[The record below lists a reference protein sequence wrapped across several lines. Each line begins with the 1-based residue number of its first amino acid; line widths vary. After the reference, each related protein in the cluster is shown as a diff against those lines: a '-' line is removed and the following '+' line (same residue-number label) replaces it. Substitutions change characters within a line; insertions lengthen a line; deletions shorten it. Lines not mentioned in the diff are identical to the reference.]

1 MSYFTLL
8 NRLLPLVS
16 YSPGRLCLMHHC
28 DQKQAFLT
36 LSMRLQGLLKVAL
49 LHFMHAAFCLTGNA
63 SWILLLLKVRH
74 TSNACSVYWP
84 NWLRSVVSVFLILS
98 SWPVTLATSSQ
109 LMNRNLSGREL
120 TAPVIASGL
129 KTLSGSG
136 ASIFRTQE
144 RNPIAFAQAVQL
156 QVSA

>member
-16 YSPGRLCLMHHC
+16 YSPGQPLLDASLRSESGV
-28 DQKQAFLT
+28 FET
-36 LSMRLQGLLKVAL
+36 LDASAGLVEGGVTPFYARSL
-49 LHFMHAAFCLTGNA
+49 LSDWERVWT
-63 SWILLLLKVRH
+63 LLLLKVRH
-74 TSNACSVYWP
+74 TSNASSVCWP
-84 NWLRSVVSVFLILS
+84 NWPRLVVSVFRTLL

-144 RNPIAFAQAVQL
+144 RNPIAFVQAVQL